1 MDTDRTPSAGGL
13 GVFGY
18 CALFAALYGLVQ
30 PFGMLADIATSY
42 MLKDRLHASASE
54 VSLFRL
60 LTVAPMYVAF
70 AFGLTRDIWSPLGRR
85 DRGYFLLFGPVI
97 ALVFAALA
105 FMPLNYM
112 TLLVA
117 MVMAAVCCTF
127 VFAAFTGLL
136 ALLGQERMM
145 SGQLTT
151 VWRIVNL
158 SVAVAGAVGG
168 GLLAQH
174 VPPRVTFLL
183 LAALGLGIGAFGLW
197 RPRAVYDGVYSK
209 PAAKGAGLIDD
220 IRRLVRHKAVYA
232 PVLMMLLFQ
241 FAPGANT
248 PLQYYLT
255 NVVHA
260 SDAVYG
266 EFQAIFEASFA
277 PVFLLYGWLCSRV
290 ALEKLLWWGCLITV
304 PQMIPLAFVHSAT
317 AALVLAV
324 PMGVMGALCVMTI
337 WDLTMRS
344 CPPGLQ
350 GTLMSLVM
358 SVDVLAQR
366 AGDVLGS
373 WIYNTSPT
381 NGFVYCVIAIT
392 AVYALIPPLI
402 LLVPKSVIRRT
413 DGQAEAD
420 PEAPAAAAQPVPA

>member
-1 MDTDRTPSAGGL
+1 M
-13 GVFGY
+13 
-18 CALFAALYGLVQ
+18 FAALYGLVQ

-42 MLKDRLHASASE
+42 MLKDHLHASASQ

-60 LTVAPMYVAF
+60 ITVAPMYVAF
-70 AFGLTRDIWSPLGRR
+70 AFGLTRDIWNPLGRR
-85 DRGYFLLFGPVI
+85 DRGYFLIFGPVI
-97 ALVFAALA
+97 ALVFTALA
-105 FMPLNYM
+105 FLPLSYP

-117 MVMAAVCCTF
+117 MLMAAVCCSF

-136 ALLGQERMM
+136 ALLGQERLM

-151 VWRIVNL
+151 VWRFVNL
-158 SVAVAGAVGG
+158 AVSVAGAFGG

-174 VPPRVTFLL
+174 VPPRVTFFL
-183 LAALGLGIGAFGLW
+183 LAALGLGIGLFGLW
-197 RPRAVYDGVYSK
+197 QPRAVFGGVYAK
-209 PAAKGAGLIDD
+209 PAAKGGGLVDD
-220 IRRLVRHKAVYA
+220 VGRLVRHKAVYA

-266 EFQAIFEASFA
+266 EFQAIFLGSFA
-277 PVFLLYGWLCSRV
+277 PVFLLYGWLCTRV
-290 ALEKLLWWGCLITV
+290 TLEKLLWWGTLITV

-324 PMGVMGALCVMTI
+324 PMGLMGGLCVLAI

-358 SVDVLAQR
+358 SVDVLSQR

-373 WIYNTSPT
+373 WIYNASPK
-381 NGFVYCVIAIT
+381 NGFLYCVIAIT

-402 LLVPKSVIRRT
+402 LLAPKDVIRRA
-413 DGQAEAD
+413 DGEVGAGPD
-420 PEAPAAAAQPVPA
+420 EAPASAAPSPA